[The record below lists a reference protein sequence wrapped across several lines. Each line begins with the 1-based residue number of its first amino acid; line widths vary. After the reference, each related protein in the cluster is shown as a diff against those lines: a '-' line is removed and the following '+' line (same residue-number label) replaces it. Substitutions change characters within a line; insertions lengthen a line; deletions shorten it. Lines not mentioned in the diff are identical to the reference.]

1 MIDMKKVLIMGSTG
15 SIGTQALEI
24 IRNNKDKF
32 RAVGL
37 TCRSRVDDL
46 IAQVREFEPE
56 AVCVGSADD
65 AARVQAEFP
74 GLQVCYSDESTKG
87 TAADGLVQIASM
99 DCDIVLNSLMGISG
113 LAPTY
118 EAISRGRD
126 IALANKET
134 LVAGGKL
141 ITDLCREKGVRL
153 LPVDSEHSAIFQCLE
168 GNGGSACG
176 RAYREPGER
185 DLKLN
190 HSGKR
195 LQFDLIIN
203 IKNEDAA
210 KLYRPVRRILLTA
223 SGGPFRGRSYE
234 SMKGVT
240 VEQALNHP
248 KWKMGS
254 KITIDSATMM
264 NKGLEVIEARWLFD
278 VPADRIDIHVH
289 PQSIVHS
296 MVEFMDGSVIAQ
308 MGLPDMKI
316 PIGLALNYPDRL
328 SLLSEFDGRDESRG
342 TDGSLDFFTTGAS
355 LTFEQPDRR
364 VFRCIDLAYDAL
376 KEGGSAPVVMNGAN
390 EELVAMFLAGKIG
403 FLDIPE
409 TIDRVMQNYEHCEP
423 ASVEEILKIDD
434 DARRMTR
441 DSFR

>member
-1 MIDMKKVLIMGSTG
+1 MKKVLILGSTG

-24 IRNNKDKF
+24 IRNNRDKF
-32 RAVGL
+32 SVAGL
-37 TCRSRVDDL
+37 TCRSRADDL
-46 IAQVREFEPE
+46 IAQIREFEPE
-56 AVCVGSADD
+56 AVCVGNAED
-65 AARVQAEFP
+65 AARVQKEFP
-74 GLQVCYSDESTKG
+74 QLEVFYNDGNEGL
-87 TAADGLVQIASM
+87 AQIAGM
-99 DCDIVLNSLMGISG
+99 DCDIVLNALMGISG

-118 EAISRGRD
+118 EAITRGRD

-176 RAYREPGER
+176 RAYKEQSADE
-185 DLKLN
+185 L
-190 HSGKR
+190 H
-195 LQFDLIIN
+195 
-203 IKNEDAA
+203 
-210 KLYRPVRRILLTA
+210 RPVRRILLTA

-234 SMKGVT
+234 SMKDVT

-248 KWKMGS
+248 KWNMGS

-278 VPADRIDIHVH
+278 IPADKIDIHVH

-328 SLLSEFDGRDESRG
+328 DLLQEFRCGNAYAASDRSNKSDKDSLYTGNTDADSAEAFRT
-342 TDGSLDFFTTGAS
+342 TDGSLDFFTTGAE
-355 LTFEQPDRR
+355 LTFEKPDRR
-364 VFRCIDLAYDAL
+364 VFRCIDLAYDAIR
-376 KEGGSAPVVMNGAN
+376 EGGSAPVVMNGAN
-390 EELVAMFLAGKIG
+390 EELVSMFLGGKIR

-409 TIDRVMQNYEHCEP
+409 TIERVMDAYPHSEP
-423 ASVEEILKIDD
+423 SSVGEILEIDRE
-434 DARRMTR
+434 ARRLAKEHLR
-441 DSFR
+441 RIILRR

>member
-1 MIDMKKVLIMGSTG
+1 MKKVLIMGSTG

-24 IRNNKDKF
+24 IRNNSAGF
-32 RAVGL
+32 SVAGL

-46 IAQVREFEPE
+46 IVQIREFAPE
-56 AVCVGSADD
+56 AVCVGKAED
-65 AARVQAEFP
+65 AEKVQALFP
-74 GLQVCYSDESTKG
+74 DLDVYYGE
-87 TAADGLVQIASM
+87 DGLVQIASM
-99 DCDIVLNSLMGISG
+99 DCDIVLNSLLGISG

-134 LVAGGKL
+134 LVTGGRL

-168 GNGGSACG
+168 GNKD
-176 RAYREPGER
+176 R
-185 DLKLN
+185 
-190 HSGKR
+190 
-195 LQFDLIIN
+195 Q
-203 IKNEDAA
+203 
-210 KLYRPVRRILLTA
+210 VRRILLTA

-240 VEQALNHP
+240 VEQALAHP
-248 KWKMGS
+248 NWSMGS

-264 NKGLEVIEARWLFD
+264 NKGLEVIEAKWLFD
-278 VPADRIDIHVH
+278 VPAERIDIHVH

-296 MVEFMDGSVIAQ
+296 MVEFMDGSVMAQ
-308 MGLPDMKI
+308 MGRPDMKI

-328 SLLSEFDGRDESRG
+328 ELLPDFSEEGRE
-342 TDGSLDFFTTGAS
+342 TDGSLDLFAAGS
-355 LTFEQPDRR
+355 LTFEKPDRK
-364 VFRCIDLAYDAL
+364 VFRCIDLAYRAL
-376 KEGGSAPVVMNGAN
+376 AEGGSAPVVMNGAN

-409 TIDRVMQNYEHCEP
+409 TIERVMDAYPHSEP
-423 ASVEEILKIDD
+423 SNVEEILAIDKE
-434 DARRMTR
+434 ARRMAR
-441 DSFR
+441 SGGEK

>member
-1 MIDMKKVLIMGSTG
+1 MGSTG

-32 RAVGL
+32 EVVGL
-37 TCRSRVDDL
+37 SCRSRADSL
-46 IAQVREFEPE
+46 MEQIREFAPA
-56 AVCVGSADD
+56 AVCAGNAED
-65 AARVQAEFP
+65 AARIAAEFP
-74 GLQVCYSDESTKG
+74 GLEVYYGDE
-87 TAADGLVQIASM
+87 GLVELAKT

-134 LVAGGKL
+134 LVAGGKPV
-141 ITDLCREKGVRL
+141 TDLCRAKGVRL

-176 RAYREPGER
+176 RAYADPETDG
-185 DLKLN
+185 
-190 HSGKR
+190 GKT
-195 LQFDLIIN
+195 LH
-203 IKNEDAA
+203 
-210 KLYRPVRRILLTA
+210 RPLRRILLTA

-234 SMKGVT
+234 SMQGVT

-264 NKGLEVIEARWLFD
+264 NKGLEVIEASWLFD
-278 VPADRIDIHVH
+278 VPGSMIDVHVH

-308 MGLPDMKI
+308 MGMPDMKI
-316 PIGLALNYPDRL
+316 PIGLALDYPDRL
-328 SLLSEFDGRDESRG
+328 DLLPGFSAGYGSDDEESR
-342 TDGSLDFFTTGAS
+342 TYDGSLDMFTAGAE
-355 LTFEQPDRR
+355 LTFEKPDRR
-364 VFRCIDLAYDAL
+364 VFRCIDLAYAAL
-376 KEGGSAPVVMNGAN
+376 EEGGSAPVVMNGAN
-390 EELVAMFLAGKIG
+390 EELVAMFLAGMIG

-409 TIDRVMQNYEHCEP
+409 TIERVMEKYPHSGP
-423 ASVEEILKIDD
+423 STVEEILSIDRE
-434 DARRMTR
+434 ARRMAREIINRRGTVK
-441 DSFR
+441 

>member
-1 MIDMKKVLIMGSTG
+1 MGSTG

-24 IRNNKDKF
+24 IRNNKEKF

-46 IAQVREFEPE
+46 IEQVKEFSPE
-56 AVCVGSADD
+56 AVCVGNEAD
-65 AARVQAEFP
+65 AARVKAEFP
-74 GLQVCYSDESTKG
+74 GIKVCYGDK
-87 TAADGLVQIASM
+87 GLVQIASM

-141 ITDLCREKGVRL
+141 VTDLCREKGVRL

-176 RAYREPGER
+176 RAYRDPAEHDG
-185 DLKLN
+185 
-190 HSGKR
+190 
-195 LQFDLIIN
+195 
-203 IKNEDAA
+203 
-210 KLYRPVRRILLTA
+210 RPLRRILLTA

-278 VPADRIDIHVH
+278 VPAEKIDVHVH

-328 SLLSEFDGRDESRG
+328 RLLDDFDGIDEHRAS
-342 TDGSLDFFTTGAS
+342 DGSLDFFTTGAS
-355 LTFEQPDRR
+355 LTFEKPDRR

-376 KEGGSAPVVMNGAN
+376 REGGSAPVVMNGAN

-409 TIDRVMQNYEHCEP
+409 TIDRVMQVYDHSEP
-423 ASVEEILKIDD
+423 SSVEEILAIDNE
-434 DARRMTR
+434 ARRLTR

>member
-1 MIDMKKVLIMGSTG
+1 MKNILIMGSKG

-24 IRNNKDKF
+24 IRNNPDKF

-37 TCRSRVDDL
+37 TCRSRVNSL
-46 IAQVREFEPE
+46 IDQIREFSPE
-56 AVCVGSADD
+56 AVCVGNAEDADTVKELFPDITVLYGD
-65 AARVQAEFP
+65 A
-74 GLQVCYSDESTKG
+74 
-87 TAADGLVQIASM
+87 GLVEIANI

-118 EAISRGRD
+118 EAISQGRD

-134 LVAGGKL
+134 LVAGGQL
-141 ITDLCREKGVRL
+141 VTDLCREKGVRL
-153 LPVDSEHSAIFQCLE
+153 LPVDSEHSAIFQCLD

-176 RAYREPGER
+176 RAYQDPGVH
-185 DLKLN
+185 DYNLN
-190 HSGKR
+190 HSGKK
-195 LQFDLIIN
+195 LKFNLNIN
-203 IKNEDAA
+203 FRNEAEA
-210 KLYRPVRRILLTA
+210 TLYRPIRRILLTA
-223 SGGPFRGRSYE
+223 SGGPFRGRSYD
-234 SMKGVT
+234 SMKDVT

-248 KWKMGS
+248 KWNMGS

-278 VPADRIDIHVH
+278 VPAERIDIHVH

-328 SLLSEFDGRDESRG
+328 DLVQDFTAEDADRGSDGA
-342 TDGSLDFFTTGAS
+342 LDFFTTGKE
-355 LTFEQPDRR
+355 LTFEQPDRK
-364 VFRCIDLAYDAL
+364 VFRCIDLAYAAL
-376 KEGGSAPVVMNGAN
+376 KEGGAAPVVMNGAN
-390 EELVAMFLAGKIG
+390 EELVAMFLRGEIG

-409 TIDRVMQNYEHCEP
+409 TIERVMQASDFAAP
-423 ASVEEILKIDD
+423 ATVEDILEIDRESRIM
-434 DARRMTR
+434 ARTMTVHN
-441 DSFR
+441 

>member
-1 MIDMKKVLIMGSTG
+1 MGSTG

-37 TCRSRVDDL
+37 TCRSRVDEL
-46 IAQVREFEPE
+46 IAQVREFSPE
-56 AVCVGSADD
+56 VVCVGNEAD
-65 AARVQAEFP
+65 AARVKAEFP
-74 GLQVCYSDESTKG
+74 GIEVCYGDK
-87 TAADGLVQIASM
+87 GLVQIASM

-141 ITDLCREKGVRL
+141 VTDLCREKGVRL

-176 RAYREPGER
+176 RAYRDPAEHDG
-185 DLKLN
+185 
-190 HSGKR
+190 
-195 LQFDLIIN
+195 
-203 IKNEDAA
+203 
-210 KLYRPVRRILLTA
+210 RPLRRILLTA

-278 VPADRIDIHVH
+278 VPAEKIDVHVH

-328 SLLSEFDGRDESRG
+328 RLLEDFDGIDEHRSS
-342 TDGSLDFFTTGAS
+342 DGSLDFFTTGAS
-355 LTFEQPDRR
+355 LTFEKPDRR

-376 KEGGSAPVVMNGAN
+376 REGGSAPVVMNGAN

-409 TIDRVMQNYEHCEP
+409 TIDRVMQNFDHSEP
-423 ASVEEILKIDD
+423 SSVEEILAIDD
-434 DARRMTR
+434 AARRMTR

>member
-1 MIDMKKVLIMGSTG
+1 MKDVLILGSTG

-24 IRNNKDKF
+24 IRNNKDRF
-32 RAVGL
+32 RVCGL
-37 TCRSRVDDL
+37 TCKSRLADL
-46 IAQVREFEPE
+46 IVQIREFEPR
-56 AVCVGSADD
+56 AVCVGSAED
-65 AARVQAEFP
+65 ASRVREEFP
-74 GLQVCYSDESTKG
+74 GLEVCYGDE
-87 TAADGLVQIASM
+87 GLVQIATM

-118 EAISRGRD
+118 EAISHGRD

-141 ITDLCREKGVRL
+141 VTDLCREKGVRL

-176 RAYREPGER
+176 RAYSEPDR
-185 DLKLN
+185 N
-190 HSGKR
+190 AS
-195 LQFDLIIN
+195 N
-203 IKNEDAA
+203 
-210 KLYRPVRRILLTA
+210 RPVRRILLTA

-240 VEQALNHP
+240 VEQALHHP
-248 KWKMGS
+248 KWNMGS

-278 VPADRIDIHVH
+278 VPASKIDIHVH

-316 PIGLALNYPDRL
+316 PIGLALDYPDRL
-328 SLLSEFDGRDESRG
+328 DLLAGFSGEDAARE
-342 TDGSLDFFTTGAS
+342 TDGSLDFFTTGSS

-364 VFRCIDLAYDAL
+364 VFRCIDLAYRAL
-376 KEGGSAPVVMNGAN
+376 EEGGSAPAVMNGAN

-409 TIDRVMQNYEHCEP
+409 TIEKVMDKMGMHEP
-423 ASVEEILKIDD
+423 KTVEEVLAIDREARAITGEILNRKNTE
-434 DARRMTR
+434 AK
-441 DSFR
+441 